1 MVVPLHRLAPAWVSS
16 AYLYLRF
23 AQHTT
28 PASLQPF
35 NAWCELSLEDLSGR
49 CPRTRVGLLTNPEGK
64 GTDSSWLTWTPSS
77 PHFTSWSTIFAS
89 LIEPYEADPVLM
101 PPSVVVRS
109 SPSLSSLG
117 GRGSPAKGTS
127 TATPRHICEQHSLLS
142 QTVPSSTGSC
152 DSMLRTSRRSL

>member
-1 MVVPLHRLAPAWVSS
+1 MKALRAVDRATPRKKVVVVRTFGVSLAALKRWLKRRREGEE
-16 AYLYLRF
+16 YL
-23 AQHTT
+23 
-28 PASLQPF
+28 

-101 PPSVVVRS
+101 PP
-109 SPSLSSLG
+109 
-117 GRGSPAKGTS
+117 
-127 TATPRHICEQHSLLS
+127 
-142 QTVPSSTGSC
+142 
-152 DSMLRTSRRSL
+152 

>member
-1 MVVPLHRLAPAWVSS
+1 MVSRGGHDRP
-16 AYLYLRF
+16 
-23 AQHTT
+23 T
-28 PASLQPF
+28 PEPSDGAGLELQVL

-127 TATPRHICEQHSLLS
+127 TATPRHICEQHSLPF